1 MTRIIGITG
10 GIGSGKST
18 LTARFSAFGIPIVD
32 ADAISRSAL
41 TPGSACFQSAI
52 DLFGP
57 DAVSADG
64 TANRG
69 YIASRVFENR
79 DLREALNGIIHPH
92 VLHEMLRITGDCSAP
107 LAAWDVP
114 LLFESGMDAFCACT
128 VAILCDPEIRIARV
142 VARDNTDEQAV
153 RARIAAQMRDEER
166 QMRATFTIRNEG
178 TPEAFAAEADALIER
193 IRKELT

>member
-41 TPGSACFQSAI
+41 TPESACFQSAI

-57 DAVSADG
+57 DAVNADG

-69 YIASRVFENR
+69 YIASRVFENG
-79 DLREALNGIIHPH
+79 DLREALNGIIHPY
-92 VLHEMLRITGDCSAP
+92 VLHEMLRITGDCGAP

-114 LLFESGMDAFCACT
+114 LLFETGMDAFCACT

>member
-41 TPGSACFQSAI
+41 TPGSAYFQSAI

-57 DAVSADG
+57 DAVNADG
-64 TANRG
+64 TANRA
-69 YIASRVFENR
+69 YIASRVFENG
-79 DLREALNGIIHPH
+79 DLREALNGIIHPY
-92 VLHEMLRITGDCSAP
+92 VLEEMLRITGDCGAP

-114 LLFESGMDAFCACT
+114 LLFETGMDAFCACT
-128 VAILCDPEIRIARV
+128 VAVLCDPEIRIARV
-142 VARDNTDEQAV
+142 VARDNTDEHAV

>member
-18 LTARFSAFGIPIVD
+18 LAARFSAFGIPIVD

-41 TPGSACFQSAI
+41 TPESACFQSAI

-57 DAVSADG
+57 DALHADG

-69 YIASRVFENR
+69 YIASRVFENG

-92 VLHEMLRITGDCSAP
+92 VLHEMLRITGDCGAP

-114 LLFESGMDAFCACT
+114 LLFETGMDAFCACT

-142 VARDNTDEQAV
+142 VARDNTDEHAV